1 MLLFIEHDAVMA
13 TAEARKAL
21 ADFVGH
27 RPGINLA
34 VFHPADKSDD
44 DVLAA
49 YPAALRER
57 LLLTPKTPRARDLC
71 FWLAYEAGCVWAA
84 LRSNGQLTQCEAWVT
99 LVPPAW
105 EKAARAQFGDKRVV
119 VIPAAFSAAD
129 AKRSNRY
136 AASFARIIGSVG
148 PLAVCCWSAPR
159 ICARSDG
166 ISSWMIP
173 SRSGAAMADM
183 DCTSRS
189 SPLAFG
195 CFISIS
201 ARAAWTRRSWA
212 YRVPTSTAVILP
224 GPRCVRFQ

>member
-34 VFHPADKSDD
+34 LFHTADDSDN
-44 DVLAA
+44 DVRTA

-57 LLLTPKTPRARDLC
+57 LVLTPKTPRSRDLK
-71 FWLAYEAGCVWAA
+71 FWVAYEAGCVWAA
-84 LRSNGQLTQCEAWVT
+84 LRHNGQLTQCEAWVA

-129 AKRSNRY
+129 ARRLARTLSTYRRVPVDPESSVRNLASSASAVPMASSSPAVKTGSRGKSAGHSIRAASSAKRS
-136 AASFARIIGSVG
+136 ASSAIILG
-148 PLAVCCWSAPR
+148 
-159 ICARSDG
+159 
-166 ISSWMIP
+166 
-173 SRSGAAMADM
+173 
-183 DCTSRS
+183 
-189 SPLAFG
+189 
-195 CFISIS
+195 
-201 ARAAWTRRSWA
+201 
-212 YRVPTSTAVILP
+212 
-224 GPRCVRFQ
+224 

>member
-34 VFHPADKSDD
+34 LFHTADDSDD
-44 DVLAA
+44 DDVRAS

-57 LLLTPKTPRARDLC
+57 LVLTPKTPRARDLR
-71 FWLAYEAGCVWAA
+71 FWVAYEAGCVWAA
-84 LRSNGQLTQCEAWVT
+84 MRHNGQVTQCEAWVA

-129 AKRSNRY
+129 ARHLARTLSTYRRVPVDPESSVRNLASSASAVPMASSSAAVNTGSRGESAGHSIRAASSAKRS
-136 AASFARIIGSVG
+136 AS
-148 PLAVCCWSAPR
+148 SA
-159 ICARSDG
+159 
-166 ISSWMIP
+166 
-173 SRSGAAMADM
+173 
-183 DCTSRS
+183 
-189 SPLAFG
+189 
-195 CFISIS
+195 SI
-201 ARAAWTRRSWA
+201 
-212 YRVPTSTAVILP
+212 L
-224 GPRCVRFQ
+224 G

>member
-34 VFHPADKSDD
+34 VFHAADHSED
-44 DVLAA
+44 DVRAV

-84 LRSNGQLTQCEAWVT
+84 LRSTGKMTQCEAWVT

-105 EKAARAQFGDKRVV
+105 EEAAREQFGDKRVV

-129 AKRSNRY
+129 ARRLARTLSTYRRVPVNPGSSARNRASSASAVPMASSSAAVNTGSRGKSAGHSTRAASPAKRSANS
-136 AASFARIIGSVG
+136 AS
-148 PLAVCCWSAPR
+148 
-159 ICARSDG
+159 
-166 ISSWMIP
+166 
-173 SRSGAAMADM
+173 
-183 DCTSRS
+183 
-189 SPLAFG
+189 
-195 CFISIS
+195 
-201 ARAAWTRRSWA
+201 
-212 YRVPTSTAVILP
+212 IL
-224 GPRCVRFQ
+224 G

>member
-34 VFHPADKSDD
+34 VFHAADESED
-44 DVLAA
+44 DVRAV

-84 LRSNGQLTQCEAWVT
+84 LRSTGQMAQCEAWVT

-105 EKAARAQFGDKRVV
+105 EMAAREQFGDKRVV
-119 VIPAAFSAAD
+119 VIPAAFSVADARRLARTLSTYRRAPVDPESSERSLASNASAVSMTSSSAAVKTGSRGKSAGHSTRAASS
-129 AKRSNRY
+129 AKRS
-136 AASFARIIGSVG
+136 AS
-148 PLAVCCWSAPR
+148 SA
-159 ICARSDG
+159 
-166 ISSWMIP
+166 
-173 SRSGAAMADM
+173 
-183 DCTSRS
+183 
-189 SPLAFG
+189 
-195 CFISIS
+195 SI
-201 ARAAWTRRSWA
+201 
-212 YRVPTSTAVILP
+212 L
-224 GPRCVRFQ
+224 G

>member
-1 MLLFIEHDAVMA
+1 MLLLIEHDAVMA
-13 TAEARKAL
+13 TTEARMAL

-34 VFHPADKSDD
+34 VFHAADKSDD

-129 AKRSNRY
+129 AKR
-136 AASFARIIGSVG
+136 
-148 PLAVCCWSAPR
+148 LALTLSTYR
-159 ICARSDG
+159 
-166 ISSWMIP
+166 
-173 SRSGAAMADM
+173 
-183 DCTSRS
+183 
-189 SPLAFG
+189 
-195 CFISIS
+195 
-201 ARAAWTRRSWA
+201 
-212 YRVPTSTAVILP
+212 RVPVDP
-224 GPRCVRFQ
+224 E

>member
-34 VFHPADKSDD
+34 VFHAADESDD

-57 LLLTPKTPRARDLC
+57 LLLTPQTPRARDLC

-105 EKAARAQFGDKRVV
+105 EKPPARSSATSGSWSYLPLSRQPTRSAWRGHFRPTGAYPSPPSRRCATW
-119 VIPAAFSAAD
+119 PAAP
-129 AKRSNRY
+129 RPCRWPP
-136 AASFARIIGSVG
+136 AR
-148 PLAVCCWSAPR
+148 PP
-159 ICARSDG
+159 
-166 ISSWMIP
+166 
-173 SRSGAAMADM
+173 
-183 DCTSRS
+183 
-189 SPLAFG
+189 
-195 CFISIS
+195 
-201 ARAAWTRRSWA
+201 
-212 YRVPTSTAVILP
+212 
-224 GPRCVRFQ
+224 